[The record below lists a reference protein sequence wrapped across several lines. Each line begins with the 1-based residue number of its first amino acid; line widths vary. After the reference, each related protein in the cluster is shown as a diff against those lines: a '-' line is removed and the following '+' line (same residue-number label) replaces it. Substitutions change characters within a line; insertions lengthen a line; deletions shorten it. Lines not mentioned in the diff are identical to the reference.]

1 MSKTRY
7 NFNLNSYYTPTF
19 SCTNTANAIQ
29 HPAKVRIGGRKIAIE
44 AGNAQSPHQVLNHQ
58 RQEEG
63 VESLAG
69 KT

>member
-1 MSKTRY
+1 M
-7 NFNLNSYYTPTF
+7 
-19 SCTNTANAIQ
+19 
-29 HPAKVRIGGRKIAIE
+29 AIE
-44 AGNAQSPHQVLNHQ
+44 AGNARIPHQVLNHQ